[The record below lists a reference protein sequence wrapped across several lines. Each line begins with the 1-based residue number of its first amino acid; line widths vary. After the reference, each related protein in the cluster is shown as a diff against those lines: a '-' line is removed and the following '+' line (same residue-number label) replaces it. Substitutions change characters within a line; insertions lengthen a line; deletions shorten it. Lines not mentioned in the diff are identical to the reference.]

1 VTERAVEYRSF
12 QSLKHDKTKHART
25 VNEPLTR
32 AAAPMLSSQSYGWE
46 VGVLRPTPKS
56 RHP

>member
-1 VTERAVEYRSF
+1 VEYRSF